1 MVGCHGAA
9 LGNDFTCSLCHL
21 PWTET
26 RILTLLININ
36 IGLHGREE
44 ISDKIINHK
53 NEKLVLYFLSLWIK
67 FNKNNLNV
75 GTDTFNFH
83 GY

>member
-1 MVGCHGAA
+1 MVQLWGTISLAVCAICHGI
-9 LGNDFTCSLCHL
+9 
-21 PWTET
+21 ET
-26 RILTLLININ
+26 RNLTLLININ
-36 IGLHGREE
+36 IGLHGKEE